1 MGQVGLL
8 RIGQENMRKLFAST
22 GTMVARVNNY
32 NYPRALRE
40 IRSLYDDGLCDGLE
54 LMMLVHY
61 YDKADAVIGEVRAS
75 CVPAEVIHCEKE
87 IGTMLSDAGKLQAD
101 GDRDGAER
109 LSSDALELFR
119 RNCMFAER
127 LMIPRMVLHLWGG
140 FASDTNIEYN
150 ISKLGELEA
159 IAKRHGTRLLIE
171 NIPSQ
176 KSDPLT
182 NWHAL
187 LPHLGESGFIFDT
200 RFGCLHAQSAD
211 ILTDGALT
219 PLIEHV
225 HISDFGGGY
234 REFKALRPILHPGEG
249 NVDFDEIARLLDAF
263 GYSGTITLESPVCI
277 GEELDI
283 PKLRRTLAY
292 LREKLC

>member
-8 RIGQENMRKLFAST
+8 RIGNEKMRKLFTST
-22 GTMVARVNNY
+22 GTMVARLNNY
-32 NYPRALRE
+32 DYPRALRE
-40 IRSLYDDGLCDGLE
+40 ISSLYDDGLCDGLE

-61 YDKADAVIGEVRAS
+61 YDKVDAVIGEVRAS
-75 CVPAEVIHCEKE
+75 GVPAEVIHCEKE

-109 LSSDALELFR
+109 LSSNALELFR
-119 RNCMFAER
+119 RNCTFAER

-140 FASDTNIEYN
+140 LASDTHIDYN
-150 ISKLGELEA
+150 ISKLSELEA

-176 KSDPLT
+176 KSDPRA

-187 LPHLGESGFIFDT
+187 LPQLGESGFIFDT

-211 ILTDGALT
+211 ILTDGTLT
-219 PLIEHV
+219 PHIEHV

-249 NVDFDEIARLLDAF
+249 NVDFDEIARLLDSF
-263 GYSGTITLESPVCI
+263 GYSGTITLESPVCV

-283 PKLRRTLAY
+283 QKLRCTLAY